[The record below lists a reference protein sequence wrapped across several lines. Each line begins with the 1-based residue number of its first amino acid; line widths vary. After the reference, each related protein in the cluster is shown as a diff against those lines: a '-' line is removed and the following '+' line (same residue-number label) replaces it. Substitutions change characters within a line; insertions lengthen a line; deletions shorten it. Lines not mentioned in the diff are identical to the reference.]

1 MLFNL
6 YSPDY
11 TSDQAVKA
19 SLSCADQLHVMPNVI
34 RDTDGQIIGLAEHS
48 PESPGEELSLSDP
61 EVQAFL
67 HAARKQL
74 STSDS
79 ETIRVIEDLVDVL
92 IKKGL
97 ILLTDLPDAARHKLS
112 WRQQMRSDL
121 NVLDN
126 LMVDEDDIL

>member
-1 MLFNL
+1 MIFNQG
-6 YSPDY
+6 SPDY
-11 TSDQAVKA
+11 IPDQAVKA
-19 SLSCADQLHVMPNVI
+19 SSPGADQLLVMPNVI
-34 RDTDGQIIGLAEHS
+34 RNTDGRIVGLAEHS

-67 HAARKQL
+67 HDARKQL

-112 WRQQMRSDL
+112 WRRQIRGDL
-121 NVLDN
+121 NALDN
-126 LMVDEDDIL
+126 MMVDEDDIL

>member
-1 MLFNL
+1 VIFNQH
-6 YSPDY
+6 SPDF
-11 TSDQAVKA
+11 TPDQAVKA
-19 SLSCADQLHVMPNVI
+19 SSRCADQLLDMPNVI
-34 RDTDGQIIGLAEHS
+34 RDTDGRIIGLAEQS
-48 PESPGEELSLSDP
+48 RESSGEELSLSDP

-79 ETIRVIEDLVDVL
+79 QTIRVIEDLVDVL
-92 IKKGL
+92 IKKGV
-97 ILLTDLPDAARHKLS
+97 ILPTDLPDAARHKLS

>member
-1 MLFNL
+1 
-6 YSPDY
+6 
-11 TSDQAVKA
+11 
-19 SLSCADQLHVMPNVI
+19 MPNVI
-34 RDTDGQIIGLAEHS
+34 RDTDGRIIGLAEQS
-48 PESPGEELSLSDP
+48 PESSGEELSLSDP

-79 ETIRVIEDLVDVL
+79 QTIRVIEDLVDVL
-92 IKKGL
+92 IKKGV
-97 ILLTDLPDAARHKLS
+97 ILPTDLPDAARHKLS

>member
-1 MLFNL
+1 MIFNQR
-6 YSPDY
+6 SPDY
-11 TSDQAVKA
+11 TPDQAVKA
-19 SLSCADQLHVMPNVI
+19 SSCCADQLLDMPNVI
-34 RDTDGQIIGLAEHS
+34 RDTDGRIIGLAEQS
-48 PESPGEELSLSDP
+48 PESSGEELSLSDP

-79 ETIRVIEDLVDVL
+79 QTIRVIEDLVDVL
-92 IKKGL
+92 IKKGV
-97 ILLTDLPDAARHKLS
+97 ILPTDLPDAARHKLS